1 MGIVIFFISI
11 IVLMYFITEYVN
23 TTRET
28 KNKNQNLKNIKISD
42 SDNAQGIVFGKVK
55 KKSEKVA
62 YSAFGDEGHIL
73 VTGGSGS
80 GKTSSVLIPSLQK
93 MSEEQCCYCIDV
105 AGDITQNVK
114 INNNTRIL
122 DFRSDNS
129 SNFNIFF
136 EIDNACSIEEKEAKL
151 IELAELMIVID
162 NSNSTEKYYTQCAQ
176 SILKASLLAF
186 YDRFKSDDDIC
197 NIFDFIIA
205 RGWKALFTEIDRS
218 NSETAKKIISEF
230 ANNDKLN
237 AESFATT
244 KRNIDI
250 YLYDVKLREHLK
262 RSNAFSA
269 SNINDSQIYVVIQ
282 ESEIEH
288 YSTFLKL
295 ITAQILNVIRKREN
309 LINKTTLLVLDELAS
324 YGSDIKEQLLDALQR
339 SRKKNCRIMLAVQS
353 MSDLH
358 TVFNNQYDVQSALNN
373 CEYTLIMS
381 CNSVEEAENCQKLI
395 GEYISFRKSYTK
407 SANAT
412 SMTKSEQ
419 TEKAVTITELRA
431 LKAKKKLILIHSQ
444 GYYKLYKCF
453 YYEN

>member
-1 MGIVIFFISI
+1 MGIVAFFIIII
-11 IVLMYFITEYVN
+11 IVMYIITEYSN
-23 TTRET
+23 TAKKI
-28 KNKNQNLKNIKISD
+28 KNKNENLKNIKISD
-42 SDNAQGIVFGKVK
+42 NAAQGIVFGKVK

-62 YSAFGDEGHIL
+62 YSEFEAEGHIL
-73 VTGGSGS
+73 ITGGSGS
-80 GKTSSVLIPSLQK
+80 GKTSSVLIPTMQRLT
-93 MSEEQCCYCIDV
+93 EEQCSYCIDI
-105 AGDITQNVK
+105 AGDITQNIK

-122 DFRSDNS
+122 DLKDDNS

-136 EIDNACSIEEKEAKL
+136 EVDNASSIEEKEAKL
-151 IELAELMIVID
+151 IELAELMQVIKN
-162 NSNSTEKYYTQCAQ
+162 NSEAEEYYTRCAQ

-186 YDRFKSDDDIC
+186 YDRFSRDDDIC
-197 NIFDFIIA
+197 NIFDFISSQSW
-205 RGWKALFTEIDRS
+205 RELFTEIDRS

-282 ESEIEH
+282 EAEITH
-288 YSTFLKL
+288 YSAFLKL

-309 LINKTTLLVLDELAS
+309 LINKTTLLVLDELSS
-324 YGSDIKEQLLDALQR
+324 YGCDIKELLLDALQR

-358 TVFNNQYDVQSALNN
+358 KVFNNQYDVQSALNN

-395 GEYISFRKSYTK
+395 GEYISYKKSYTK
-407 SANAT
+407 SASST

-419 TEKAVTITELRA
+419 NDKAVTITELRA
-431 LKAKKKLILIHSQ
+431 LKAEKKLILLHSQ